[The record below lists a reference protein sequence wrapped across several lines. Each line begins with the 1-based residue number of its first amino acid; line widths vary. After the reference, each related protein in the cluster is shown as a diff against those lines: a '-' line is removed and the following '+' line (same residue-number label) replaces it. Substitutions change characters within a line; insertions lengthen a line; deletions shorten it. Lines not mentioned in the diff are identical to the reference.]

1 MYDHITGTLVSKA
14 PMSIVLET
22 GGVGYRIHVPLS
34 TYERLQ
40 RARTDSVKIYT
51 HLHVREDQ
59 LRLFGFATEEERELF
74 RLLQGVSGVGPNT
87 ALGILSSS
95 SVDDIKQS
103 IAEENVAMLRRIKGI
118 GRKTAERIVVELREK
133 ISKEMPVGVPGE
145 AGSRGQDAEY
155 AVQALI
161 SLGYTV
167 AIARKAVRK
176 ALKKLGMDAT
186 VEKLIKE
193 GLRHTS

>member
-40 RARTDSVKIYT
+40 RAGTDSVKIYT
-51 HLHVREDQ
+51 HLHVREDR

-74 RLLQGVSGVGPNT
+74 RLLQGVTGVGPNT

-95 SVDDIKQS
+95 SVDDIKQG
-103 IAEENVAMLRRIKGI
+103 IAEENVGMLRRIKGI
-118 GRKTAERIVVELREK
+118 GRKTAERIVVELKEK
-133 ISKEMPVGVPGE
+133 IGKEMPVGVPGG
-145 AGSRGQDAEY
+145 AGSRGRDAEY

-167 AIARKAVRK
+167 AVARKAVRK